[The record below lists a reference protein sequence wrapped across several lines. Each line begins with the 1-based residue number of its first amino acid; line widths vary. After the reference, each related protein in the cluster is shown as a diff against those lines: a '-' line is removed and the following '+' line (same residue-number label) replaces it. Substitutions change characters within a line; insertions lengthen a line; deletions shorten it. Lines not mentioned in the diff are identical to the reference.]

1 MNIALIPA
9 RAGSKRLPGKNI
21 RMLAG
26 KPLIYY
32 SIKAAIDSKQF
43 SSVIVSTDSPQIA
56 EIAKDNG
63 AVVPSLRP
71 AEYATDVSCDI
82 DWVTH
87 AINFLVQDPLEL
99 DDIVAILRP
108 TNPLRSSTS
117 IIQAVNVFKLN
128 TWADSLRAMQVT
140 NKHPGKMW
148 LIGENNLA
156 KPYLNQEIESIPTHD
171 RPTQSLQ
178 KVWVQNASLEIMRV
192 RTIMEMKSISG
203 NSVYGFEM
211 PGQEGYDINDTYDFE
226 FLQWLVLENPKLL
239 G

>member
-71 AEYATDVSCDI
+71 AEYAADISCDI

-117 IIQAVNVFKLN
+117 IIQAINIFKVN

-148 LIGENNLA
+148 LIGENNSA

-203 NSVYGFEM
+203 NSVCGFEM

-226 FLQWLVLENPKLL
+226 FLQWLVLQNPKLL